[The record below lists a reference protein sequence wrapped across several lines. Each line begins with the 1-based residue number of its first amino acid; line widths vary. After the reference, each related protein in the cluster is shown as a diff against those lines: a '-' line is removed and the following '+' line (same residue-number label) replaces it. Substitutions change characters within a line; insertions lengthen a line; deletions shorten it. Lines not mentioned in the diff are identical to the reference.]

1 MMRKSMPSAR
11 TEIQPVRKPEVAN
24 HRPRPPLPPSAI
36 ELEMAEGRARSPLRR
51 LVVAGLTTI
60 LVSFGGFL
68 GWAFF
73 ADLSSASVASGTVVV
88 DSKRKTVSHFEGGV
102 LSRVVVQEGDQVA
115 AGQPLIMLEDTRAR
129 ADLQGLES
137 RRTGL
142 IAKLARLKTE
152 QAGGEAVGLPD
163 EFAGSSDAATQDAMA
178 AERAFFDKRLESKT
192 GRNGIQRTTIE
203 EYAERSKFLTIQ
215 VDAIDRQIGL
225 INEQRSAIATL
236 VDKGFAQRSK
246 LIEIDARLNEL
257 AARRG
262 ELAGQRAQAEKAE
275 AGAELALTGIER
287 DFQSEIAGE
296 ITTARLELADVE
308 ERIVGAKDVLRRL
321 EIRSPQAGIVT
332 NIRVRTPGS
341 AVTPGEPLLDIVPEK
356 EPLLVEMHVSTR
368 DIDSIAVGSQAQIRL
383 TAYNQRS
390 HLPVAGKVIYVAA
403 DQSVDEKSNMA
414 YFVARA
420 QVDPNSLA
428 ANPDMRLYP
437 GMPAEVLIVH
447 KPRRAIDYLVSP
459 VTDSFNRAFRED

>member
-11 TEIQPVRKPEVAN
+11 TEVQPVR
-24 HRPRPPLPPSAI
+24 RPDVPDHQPRALPATAV

-51 LVVAGLTTI
+51 LVVAGFTTI
-60 LVSFGGFL
+60 LVSFGGFC

-115 AGQPLIMLEDTRAR
+115 TGQPLIKLEDTRAR

-137 RRTGL
+137 RRVGL
-142 IAKLARLKTE
+142 IAKLARLRAE
-152 QAGGEAVGLPD
+152 QAGTEAISFPD
-163 EFAGSSDAATQDAMA
+163 EFGGGGDAAIHDAMA
-178 AERAFFDKRLESKT
+178 AEHAFFEKRRESKN
-192 GRNGIQRTTIE
+192 GRRGIQRTTIE
-203 EYAERSKFLTIQ
+203 DFAERSTFLTIQ
-215 VDAIDRQIGL
+215 IDAIDRQIEL

-246 LIEIDARLNEL
+246 LIEIDGRLSEL
-257 AARRG
+257 AASRG
-262 ELAGQRAQAEKAE
+262 ELAGQRAQAGKGK
-275 AGAELALTGIER
+275 AGAELALTGIEI

-296 ITTARLELADVE
+296 ITMTRLELADAE

-341 AVTPGEPLLDIVPEK
+341 AVTPGEPLLDIVPES
-356 EPLLVEMHVSTR
+356 EPLLIEMHVSTR
-368 DIDSIAVGSQAQIRL
+368 DIDSVAVGSQAQIRL

-390 HLPVAGKVIYVAA
+390 HLAVAGKVIYVAA
-403 DQSVDEKSNMA
+403 DQSVDEKSNVA
-414 YFVARA
+414 YYVARA
-420 QVDPNSLA
+420 QVDPGALA
-428 ANPDMRLYP
+428 TNPDMRLYP

>member
-1 MMRKSMPSAR
+1 MMRKSIPSSH
-11 TEIQPVRKPEVAN
+11 TEVQPVRKPDVA
-24 HRPRPPLPPSAI
+24 HHQPRALLPVSAM
-36 ELEMAEGRARSPLRR
+36 ELEMAEGKARSPLRR
-51 LVVAGLTTI
+51 LVIAGLTTI

-102 LSRVVVQEGDQVA
+102 LSRVVVQEGDQVTV
-115 AGQPLIMLEDTRAR
+115 GQALIKLEDTRAR

-137 RRTGL
+137 RRIGL
-142 IAKLARLKTE
+142 IAKLARLRAE
-152 QAGGEAVGLPD
+152 RAGTEAVGFPD
-163 EFAGSSDAATQDAMA
+163 EFGASSDAAVQDAMA
-178 AERAFFDKRLESKT
+178 AERAFFDKRRESKT
-192 GRNGIQRTTIE
+192 GRNSIQQTTIE
-203 EYAERSKFLTIQ
+203 EYGERSKFLTIQ
-215 VDAIDRQIGL
+215 VDAIDRQIDL

-246 LIEIDARLNEL
+246 LIEIDARLSEL
-257 AARRG
+257 AAKRG

-275 AGAELALTGIER
+275 AGAGLGLTGIER

-341 AVTPGEPLLDIVPEK
+341 AVTPGEPLLDIVPES
-356 EPLLVEMHVSTR
+356 EPLLIEMHVSTR

-403 DQSVDEKSNMA
+403 DQSVDEKSNMS

-428 ANPDMRLYP
+428 ADMRLYP